1 MGKPSAQHGRS
12 ASPPGQAAAAHAV
25 LVVDD
30 DPRILETTG
39 LLLRYLGLQVHEAA
53 TGAGALTI
61 ARAQRLDLALLDQR
75 LPDMSGLDLA
85 KTFRRDGISVP
96 WILMSG
102 FMDFEIAAEAGR
114 LGAICAVSSPFDV
127 EEVVTRALARIV
139 SRRSL
144 QWPTLPL
151 RPRLRE
157 ARSAAERWAR
167 FVLLACDVEDDLPT
181 TGEWASAVGAG
192 HSTLREACR
201 IVGVPGH
208 DARDFTRVL
217 RILVRKNGRFDELEG
232 NLKFGDGRTLEILME
247 RAGLAGRAS
256 CHVSVEEFLAAQRYI
271 SFVSTA
277 MRAFRALIAELQA
290 GESSKL

>member
-1 MGKPSAQHGRS
+1 MGRPSPQDVRS
-12 ASPPGQAAAAHAV
+12 ASPPREAAATHAV

-39 LLLRYLGLQVHEAA
+39 LLLRHLDLQVHEAA

-61 ARAQRLDLALLDQR
+61 ARRQKLDLALLDQR
-75 LPDMSGLDLA
+75 LPDMSGLDVA

-114 LGAICAVSSPFDV
+114 LGAVCAVSLPFDV
-127 EEVVTRALARIV
+127 EEVVTRALAKIG
-139 SRRSL
+139 SCGAL
-144 QWPTLPL
+144 QWPTPPL

-167 FVLLACDVEDDLPT
+167 FVLLACDVEEDPST
-181 TGEWASAVGAG
+181 TGVWASAVGAG
-192 HSTLREACR
+192 HSTLREACN
-201 IVGVPGH
+201 IVGVRAH
-208 DARDFTRVL
+208 DARDFMRVL
-217 RILVRKNGRFDELEG
+217 RILVRNDGRFDELEG
-232 NLKFGDGRTLEILME
+232 NLKFSDGRTLETLLE
-247 RAGLAGRAS
+247 HAGLSGRVS
-256 CHVSVEEFLAAQRYI
+256 CLVSVDEFLAAQRFI
-271 SFVSTA
+271 SIDRPLMKA
-277 MRAFRALIAELQA
+277 LRKLIAELQT